1 MSYCVNCGVKLEAS
15 LDHCPLCNTPVL
27 NPNEITTTRPVSP
40 FPKEKGQVE
49 KVKRKDLAILLS
61 VFLTAT
67 SVTTLLANLFLIGQ
81 SLWSLYIIGLCVLI
95 WVLCIP
101 AVIYT
106 RLPLVF
112 CLLLDGAA
120 AALYQ
125 YLISFNTPN
134 QHWFFGLALPVTGLV
149 TALAMLLCLL
159 IQKVSA
165 SFLAIALYL
174 FAELAALCIG
184 VDLLIRRFLEL
195 EPGLGW
201 SAIVLT
207 ICIIVEVALITILSK
222 SRLRNAVR
230 RRLHF

>member
-27 NPNEITTTRPVSP
+27 NPNEISSIRPVSP

-61 VFLTAT
+61 VVLIAT
-67 SVTTLLANLFLIGQ
+67 SVTTLLVNLFLLGET
-81 SLWSLYIIGLCVLI
+81 LWSLYVIGACVLI

-106 RLPLVF
+106 RMPLPF
-112 CLLLDGAA
+112 CLLFDGAA

-125 YLISFNTPN
+125 YLISFNTADRE
-134 QHWFFGLALPVTGLV
+134 WFFALALPLTGLITV
-149 TALAMLLCLL
+149 LAILLCLL
-159 IQKVSA
+159 IQKVSS
-165 SFLAIALYL
+165 SFLATAVYI
-174 FAELAALCIG
+174 FGEIGILCIG
-184 VDLLIRRFLEL
+184 ADLLIRRALDL
-195 EPGLGW
+195 PLGLGW
-201 SAIVLT
+201 SAIVLI
-207 ICIIVEVALITILSK
+207 ICVIVEVALITVISK
-222 SRLRNAVR
+222 TRLRNAVR